1 MKTVSRKRKK
11 KTVGFNKEMIGSLL
25 EVQSVVEGRDAMRM
39 LHEWLPENQREAV
52 RSAE

>member
-1 MKTVSRKRKK
+1 MKTVKRKRK

-39 LHEWLPENQREAV
+39 LHE
-52 RSAE
+52 